1 MLLKTLLPLLP
12 LALLFAACA
21 TLPQAS
27 APSALK
33 ERTLGPSAVVTIT
46 KVWPPWYAARFL
58 IVRGFRK
65 AVPEYQAIEGLQL
78 KQFSIASDGRFG
90 GVYLWKDKASAE
102 AWFSPRWFERV
113 KRTYGKEGEV
123 RYLEV
128 TRSLEGPTA
137 AVEEGPMVVAIAPG
151 ALDAYA
157 GAKGLR
163 SARQA
168 GALVVSAWTSRAE
181 GEARVGSGAEVEW
194 FDSPVA
200 IDNTAAASPQAAAA
214 TAQATP

>member
-12 LALLFAACA
+12 LALLAACA
-21 TLPQAS
+21 TLPQAA
-27 APSALK
+27 APTTLT
-33 ERTLGPSAVVTIT
+33 ERTLGPTAVVVVT

-58 IVRGFRK
+58 VVNGFRK
-65 AVPEYQAIEGLQL
+65 SVPEYQAIPGLL
-78 KQFSIASDGRFG
+78 SKQYSLASDGRFG

-102 AWFSPRWFERV
+102 AWFSPKWFERV
-113 KRTYGKEGEV
+113 KRTYGKDGEV

-128 TRSLEGPTA
+128 TRSLDGPTA

-151 ALDAYA
+151 ALETYA

-168 GALVVSAWTSRAE
+168 GALVVSAWSSRDE
-181 GEARVGSGAEVEW
+181 GRAFVGTGADVEW

-200 IDNTAAASPQAAAA
+200 IDNTLTPRSEAAAA

>member
-1 MLLKTLLPLLP
+1 MLIKTLLPLLP
-12 LALLFAACA
+12 LALLAACA
-21 TLPQAS
+21 TLPQA
-27 APSALK
+27 AVPARMK
-33 ERTLGPSAVVTIT
+33 ERALGASAVVTIT
-46 KVWPPWYAARFL
+46 KVPPPWYAARFL

-65 AVPEYQAIEGLQL
+65 AVPEYQAAPGLQI

-102 AWFSPRWFERV
+102 AWFSPKWFERV
-113 KRTYGKEGEV
+113 KRTYGREGEV

-128 TRSLEGPTA
+128 TRSLDGQTA
-137 AVEEGPMVVAIAPG
+137 AVEEGPMAVAIAPG
-151 ALDAYA
+151 ALESYA

-168 GALVVSAWTSRAE
+168 GALVVSAWSSR
-181 GEARVGSGAEVEW
+181 EAGAAVVGSGADVEW

-200 IDNTAAASPQAAAA
+200 LDNTLLAAA
-214 TAQATP
+214 TP